1 MRILPSLFDDLKALI
16 IYKIN
21 KIYIVKK
28 KKKKNI
34 KL

>member
-1 MRILPSLFDDLKALI
+1 MRILPSLFDDLKDLK
-16 IYKIN
+16 IYKI
-21 KIYIVKK
+21 IIVYIVKK